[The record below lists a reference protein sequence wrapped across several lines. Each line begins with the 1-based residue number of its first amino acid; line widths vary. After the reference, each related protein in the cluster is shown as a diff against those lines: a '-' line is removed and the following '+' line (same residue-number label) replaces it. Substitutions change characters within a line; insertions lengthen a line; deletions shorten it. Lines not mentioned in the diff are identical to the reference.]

1 MKAND
6 HWHKADNNTYVCLD
20 YRAVL
25 IVNRS
30 GNEVRAM
37 TTDDVARWDLWDW
50 FGPEDYDDD
59 GELITEWVTA

>member
-6 HWHKADNNTYVCLD
+6 HWKKAEKNTYVCLD

-25 IVNRS
+25 IVKRS
-30 GNEVRAM
+30 GNEVRAI
-37 TTDDVARWDLWDW
+37 TTDDVSRWDLWHW
-50 FGPEDYDDD
+50 FGPEDYVDH